1 MTAPSTTTQPQT
13 QTQTQAQPQTWQ
25 IDASHSLV
33 EFSVRHMMVSTA
45 KGRFSD
51 FAGWIA
57 FDPANV
63 SGSSVSVEIQA
74 NSVATADPKR
84 DEHLRSADFF
94 DVAKFPD
101 ISMVVTSAE
110 GIDGDIVDLR
120 AQLTVKGATAPLP
133 LRTKVTV
140 LDDGA
145 VRLSA
150 QATIDRNDFGVDGNV
165 LGMVVDQATI
175 SGDVVFRRG

>member
-1 MTAPSTTTQPQT
+1 MASTQELLSNP
-13 QTQTQAQPQTWQ
+13 
-25 IDASHSLV
+25 ASVGVWNVDPGRSTIGFKSRSFYGLV
-33 EFSVRHMMVSTA
+33 PV
-45 KGRFSD
+45 KGHFSD
-51 FAGWIA
+51 F
-57 FDPANV
+57 
-63 SGSSVSVEIQA
+63 SGDGQITDTQTVFGRIDIKAASLD
-74 NSVATADPKR
+74 TKLRKR

-94 DVAKFPD
+94 DVATFPD